1 MQYLLSFSAQ
11 EFVNFRELEVRS
23 LLDLNGLDQDCIA
36 PDVDWNEPYI
46 LVNCQNDEQANKLIE
61 RSVLI
66 KSIYSIWAQ
75 ASTFEELLD
84 KINLVPKKLMEPF
97 ISGPAPIKVNV
108 TSVNKKTTQ
117 EDRLGYINRLLD
129 THKDIT
135 APISLKSPEYQL
147 YLLFDYTR
155 SLTNQKDQKLK
166 RVFYGRLV
174 GESSRRRLMSKF
186 DLSKRTYLGNTT
198 MDVRLAGIIANA
210 CLARRGDV
218 VWDPFLG
225 TGGMVLA
232 TSVWGAYGAGC
243 DIDYALVHGKGR
255 SPKAGQGKRMEGEC
269 LRANYRQYGLQSYYL
284 DVIIADAATLGR
296 LLRVPE
302 ERLLLTTALPSAADV
317 NRGQGQSQASSV
329 GLFDA
334 IITDPPYGVRERSCR
349 IAGKATERE
358 PSFVTPDFLEEITG
372 GAHHPVVVNQDGLV
386 PVTHDLPHFPHKEV
400 YPLQESFSNL
410 LTISVRLLK
419 PQGRLVFWVPVDRNT
434 YSGPESLPSHP
445 RLKLITVCEQALNN
459 RVSRFLMVMEKL
471 HSSEAD
477 FNLTSARSSEAGDSV
492 SPESWGK
499 GVPFHLDNFRDA
511 YFKPK
516 KTQSE

>member
-1 MQYLLSFSAQ
+1 MLVGKPEMAVFNSSFFFQY
-11 EFVNFRELEVRS
+11 E
-23 LLDLNGLDQDCIA
+23 
-36 PDVDWNEPYI
+36 
-46 LVNCQNDEQANKLIE
+46 
-61 RSVLI
+61 
-66 KSIYSIWAQ
+66 
-75 ASTFEELLD
+75 
-84 KINLVPKKLMEPF
+84 
-97 ISGPAPIKVNV
+97 
-108 TSVNKKTTQ
+108 
-117 EDRLGYINRLLD
+117 
-129 THKDIT
+129 
-135 APISLKSPEYQL
+135 L

-210 CLARRGDV
+210 CLARRGDL

-269 LRANYRQYGLQSYYL
+269 LRANYRQYGLEPYYL

-302 ERLLLTTALPSAADV
+302 ERLLLATAIPTAADA
-317 NRGQGQSQASSV
+317 NQSPEQKQEPQVPSV

-334 IITDPPYGVRERSCR
+334 IITAPPYGVRERSCR
-349 IAGKATERE
+349 IAGKAAERE
-358 PSFVTPDFLEEITG
+358 PTFVTPEFLEEITG

-419 PQGRLVFWVPVDRNT
+419 PHGRLVFWVPIDRNT
-434 YSGPESLPSHP
+434 YKGPESLPSHP

-471 HSSEAD
+471 PLCAAD
-477 FNLTSARSSEAGDSV
+477 FELTSVRSTAADDTST
-492 SPESWGK
+492 ESWGK
-499 GVPFHLDNFRDA
+499 GVPFHLDNFRNA

-516 KTQSE
+516 KPQSG